1 MKMLRLLRLSHSRCT
16 ESDRAE
22 ADPGGNGHMS
32 RFSFAPAWVRTS
44 SQTRAGVRGAAAVL
58 GLMGATALTSPSHAQ
73 APSLLT
79 AGSFGVLAGSTVTN
93 TGSTVI
99 NGNVGVSPGTAI
111 TGFPPGLV
119 NGGVIHAADAVAL
132 QAQIDNTN
140 AFNTLASRPVTTN
153 LTGQDLGGKTLIAGV
168 YGFNTSAQLT
178 GTLTLNGQ
186 GNPNSV
192 FIINIGSTL
201 TTASGSSISLI
212 NGAQGGNV
220 FFKVG
225 SSATLGTS
233 TSFTGDIL
241 ALTSITLN
249 TSAKIICGD
258 ALAQNGAVTLNSNT
272 ITTCTTTTASAS
284 SVLPSSATGNQRA
297 VANSIDTFVRNG
309 GTLPPAFASL
319 LSFLPPS
326 QLQSAFTQLSGE
338 VGTGPAQAGTQAM
351 NSFLS
356 LVTNRFAENRPF
368 APTPPVSPLHAT

>member
-1 MKMLRLLRLSHSRCT
+1 MKMLRLLRPHSRCA
-16 ESDRAE
+16 EWDRAE

-32 RFSFAPAWVRTS
+32 RFSFAPPSVRTS
-44 SQTRAGVRGAAAVL
+44 SEKRAGVRGAVAVL
-58 GLMGATALTSPSHAQ
+58 GLMGATLTSPSHAQ

-99 NGNVGVSPGTAI
+99 NGDLGVSPGSAI
-111 TGFPPGLV
+111 TGFPPGIV
-119 NGGVIHAADAVAL
+119 NGTIHAADAVAG

-140 AFNTLASRPVTTN
+140 AYNVLAGRPITSN

-168 YGFNTSAQLT
+168 YGFNSSAQLT
-178 GTLTLNGQ
+178 GTLILDGQ

-201 TTASGSSISLI
+201 TTASGSSILLI

-220 FFKVG
+220 FFRVG

-258 ALAQNGAVTLNSNT
+258 ALAQNGAVTLDSNT
-272 ITTCTTTTASAS
+272 ITACTLSVASAS
-284 SVLPSSATGNQRA
+284 SVLPSSATDNQRA
-297 VANSIDTFVRNG
+297 VANSIRQIVTARYSMHPKRLLAARSVYLQPEQPFIYGIENA
-309 GTLPPAFASL
+309 LPKVKPESCLWSAL
-319 LSFLPPS
+319 LGNFSC
-326 QLQSAFTQLSGE
+326 E
-338 VGTGPAQAGTQAM
+338 
-351 NSFLS
+351 
-356 LVTNRFAENRPF
+356 RFHRGK
-368 APTPPVSPLHAT
+368 HRR

>member
-1 MKMLRLLRLSHSRCT
+1 MMLRLLRLSQSRCT

-44 SQTRAGVRGAAAVL
+44 SQTRAGVRGAAAAL

-99 NGNVGVSPGTAI
+99 NGNVGVSPGSAI
-111 TGFPPGLV
+111 TGFPPGIV
-119 NGGVIHAADAVAL
+119 NGATHAADAVAA
-132 QAQIDNTN
+132 QAQVDDTN
-140 AFNTLASRPVTTN
+140 AYNVLAGRPITTN

-192 FIINIGSTL
+192 FIINVGSTL
-201 TTASGSSISLI
+201 TTASGSSILLI

-220 FFKVG
+220 FFRVG

-233 TSFTGDIL
+233 TSFIG
-241 ALTSITLN
+241 
-249 TSAKIICGD
+249 
-258 ALAQNGAVTLNSNT
+258 
-272 ITTCTTTTASAS
+272 
-284 SVLPSSATGNQRA
+284 
-297 VANSIDTFVRNG
+297 TF
-309 GTLPPAFASL
+309 S
-319 LSFLPPS
+319 
-326 QLQSAFTQLSGE
+326 
-338 VGTGPAQAGTQAM
+338 
-351 NSFLS
+351 
-356 LVTNRFAENRPF
+356 
-368 APTPPVSPLHAT
+368 H